1 MSDGF
6 VDIRADLKQ
15 ASRLMKQMERITP
28 KAAVS
33 ALNRAAS
40 SARTA
45 GVRKVRERY
54 TIKAK
59 DVNAVFK
66 IVGKPSASSLEAV
79 LRAKTG
85 SMPLI
90 NFQTSPSKPVGKQ
103 PKAGVKATVLRGK
116 RSVLKHAFVTKVGSG
131 GHVGIF
137 ERSTRKRFPIKEIF
151 GPPIP
156 QMLNNE
162 DVREEI
168 EKTFADTFE
177 SRIGHEIDRQLARI
191 MR

>member
-6 VDIRADLKQ
+6 VDVRASFKD
-15 ASRLMKQMERITP
+15 ASRLIKQMERITP
-28 KAAVS
+28 KAAAS
-33 ALNRAAS
+33 ALKRAAS

-85 SMPLI
+85 SLPLI
-90 NFQTSPSKPVGKQ
+90 NYQTSPGKPPSKQ
-103 PKAGVKATVLRGK
+103 PKSGVKATVVRGK

-131 GHVGIF
+131 GHIGVF
-137 ERSTRKRFPIKEIF
+137 ERSTGKRFPIKEIF

-156 QMLNNE
+156 QLLNNE
-162 DVREEI
+162 EVREQI
-168 EKTFADTFE
+168 EKTFAETFE
-177 SRIGHEIDRQLARI
+177 TRMEHEIDRQLGRLV
-191 MR
+191 R